1 MSDQTPF
8 TLTIFVADG
17 DPDGLQIVE
26 RTNWNGKAVVFPKAI
41 YPDVRKR
48 DEFGQTSIYLL
59 LGRDEAND
67 EDMVYVGEADIVR
80 ERFNEHIVKKDFW
93 NRAVF
98 FVAGPGHLNKAHVK
112 YLEHRLVD
120 LGIKAK
126 RARIENGNAP
136 SAPSLSES
144 DKAAMDVFLSHVL
157 GILPVLG
164 VNAFEQSSAKET
176 SPTNPELYAETG
188 KAKGTGKDTTQGFII
203 IEGSLAAVEEVPSLQ
218 NHFPRTCNLR
228 KKLLE
233 NGVLVQEGKHY
244 RFTQDYTFSSP
255 SLAGEVLLG
264 RPSNGR
270 VDWKAED
277 GRTLKEIQEAQ
288 AAE

>member
-1 MSDQTPF
+1 MSSQTPF
-8 TLTIFVADG
+8 TLSIFVADG

-41 YPDVRKR
+41 YADVRKR
-48 DEFGQTSIYLL
+48 DEFSQTAIYLL

-80 ERFNEHIVKKDFW
+80 ERFNDHVSKKDFW
-93 NRAVF
+93 TRAVF

-112 YLEHRLVD
+112 YLEHRLCD
-120 LGIKAK
+120 LGNKAK
-126 RARIENGNAP
+126 RARMENGNAP
-136 SAPSLSES
+136 SEPNLSES
-144 DKAAMDVFLSHVL
+144 DKAAMDVFLSHML

-164 VNAFEQSSAKET
+164 VDAFEQSSVKET
-176 SPTNPELYAETG
+176 SPTNPLLYAETG
-188 KAKGTGKDTTQGFII
+188 KAKGTGKDTAQGFII
-203 IEGSLAAVEEVPSLQ
+203 IEGSLAAVEEVPSLSK
-218 NHFPRTCNLR
+218 HFPRTCKLR
-228 KKLLE
+228 QKLLD
-233 NGVLVQEGKHY
+233 NGVLVPEGEHY

-270 VDWKAED
+270 VDWKAQD

-288 AAE
+288 AAD